1 MPDIKSMSKEELVSL
16 LSQMQEKITAGE
28 EDRKTL
34 RAEIQELRSLLKKKP
49 PEKKEKG
56 FLDSLFSD
64 PLEEEEEPD
73 LDDLDIDDHEDS
85 DKKK

>member
-34 RAEIQELRSLLKKKP
+34 RAEIQELRALLKKKP
-49 PEKKEKG
+49 PEKKKG

-73 LDDLDIDDHEDS
+73 LDDLDIEEPE
-85 DKKK
+85 KKE